1 MPLNPKQQEAVTTP
15 GIQLILAGPG
25 SGKTRVITEK
35 ILHLIGNGA
44 APGEILALTFS
55 EKAAR
60 EMEER
65 LEKAL
70 GVASAELSVQTFHSF
85 CLQVLE
91 DNVLDSGI
99 NFSSGLINRTN
110 QLVWGLRNI
119 DRFGFEHIEV
129 GNNAT
134 DVIESII
141 DGISRFRDELIAP
154 ADLEAYL
161 ADKLDSAEDEELIYC
176 QKLQDLLRVYVA
188 YEEYKRSETLLD
200 YDDMIHETVR
210 LFERKPHILA
220 QYRRRYRYVLVDE
233 FQDTNFAQLEL
244 IKHLGGE
251 HLCVVGDDDQT
262 IYRFRGA
269 YYGNF
274 DDFRQWYAD
283 HRQTLLDQNYR
294 NTNTILNA
302 ALHLMEEAPNRQEK
316 PLFTDNP
323 DGEKIVVAECENE
336 DAEARFVLGEI
347 ERLLQTTFY
356 DRKEE
361 RERAYRHGDFAVL
374 CRRRVEGVKFYQLL
388 KSHGIPCEFTG
399 EVAFF
404 AMPAVRDMLA
414 YLKAIRNPLA
424 AGIALNRIMKV
435 AGVPETVVQA
445 INAQARSATWGRDHT
460 DGVYEAMRDPGD
472 VPEAYRPQIAELV
485 QAVDTLIDLRDR
497 ATLPELVYEIMMRAS
512 AIYRSALADEA
523 GIHRQVL
530 NEFYTLARDYDALT
544 REARVD
550 DFLEY
555 LDLLA
560 DADVEIAETEAGDA
574 VQILTLHKSKGKE
587 FPVVFLAD
595 LSDRKFPLRY
605 QEKTFSVPKDLA
617 RGLCQE
623 EDEKALYL
631 QEERRLCYVGM
642 TRAEEL
648 LYFTRAKWYGENKRE
663 SKPSVFLEELEYTE
677 NPLIE
682 VVAVPA
688 EHREIRVQA
697 QSELEV
703 LRHSLQA
710 EIIRAV
716 AEMRLQTALQR
727 MMDLEKVRLAEDG
740 DSPEA
745 FDREAFSA
753 VPEDPLFAASL
764 CGGEK
769 PCLVGPDHAFSA
781 SSLGTYETCPLRY
794 KFQHVLMVPSEPK
807 SFFGLGSV
815 VHKVIEKLSESQMQG
830 TPPTRERALALLE
843 QFWSPAGY
851 ASRTHE
857 EEDRRKAEDLLD
869 TYLAWQQANPNAI
882 AAVEEKFVFTFH
894 DRTMKGYIDRIERT
908 PDGGYVVIDFKSGKK
923 PGNITRNSVKEQ
935 IQLNLYCLAIQERYG
950 ELPERASFFY
960 LKDNKVADYRPDEET
975 ITAFRE
981 KLGGMVDAV
990 CAEEFGAT
998 PSYSACMF
1006 CDYGPLCEEK
1016 EKGE

>member
-1 MPLNPKQQEAVTTP
+1 MPLNPKQQEAVTIP

-35 ILHLIGNGA
+35 ILHLIGSGA

-55 EKAAR
+55 DKAAR

-119 DRFGFEHIEV
+119 DAFGFEHIEV
-129 GNNAT
+129 GNNAA
-134 DVIESII
+134 DVVESII
-141 DGISRFRDELIAP
+141 DGISSFRDELIAP
-154 ADLEAYL
+154 AELEAYL
-161 ADKLDSAEDEELIYC
+161 AKKLDCAEEEELIYSR
-176 QKLQDLLRVYVA
+176 KLLDLLRVYVA
-188 YEEYKRSETLLD
+188 YEEYKRAEMLLD

-220 QYRRRYRYVLVDE
+220 QYRRRYRYLLVDE
-233 FQDTNFAQLEL
+233 FQDTNYAQLVL
-244 IKHLGGE
+244 IKQLCGD

-274 DDFRQWYAD
+274 DDFRQTYAD

-294 NTNTILNA
+294 NTATILRA
-302 ALHLMEEAPNRQEK
+302 ALQLMERAPNRQEK
-316 PLFTDNP
+316 QLFTDNP
-323 DGEKIVVAECENE
+323 EGAKIVVAECENE
-336 DAEARFVLGEI
+336 EAEARFVQREI
-347 ERLLQTTFY
+347 ERLLQVPFF
-356 DRKEE
+356 DRKEG
-361 RERAYRHGDFAVL
+361 RERTFRYSDFAVL
-374 CRRRVEGVKFYQLL
+374 CRRRAEGVKFYQLF

-404 AMPAVRDMLA
+404 AIPAVRDMMA
-414 YLKAIRNPLA
+414 YLRAIKNPLA

-435 AGVPETVVQA
+435 GGVPETVVQA
-445 INAQARSATWGRDHT
+445 INARARTTSRGRDHT
-460 DGVYEAMRDPGD
+460 DGVYEAMRAAAN
-472 VPEAYRPQIAELV
+472 VPEAYRPQVRELV
-485 QAVDTLIDLRDR
+485 LALDALIDLRDR

-512 AIYRSALADEA
+512 AIYRSALADDT
-523 GIHRQVL
+523 GIHRRVL
-530 NEFYTLARDYDALT
+530 NQFYTLAKDYDALT

-555 LDLLA
+555 LDLLV
-560 DADVEIAETEAGDA
+560 DADVEIAETAVGDA

-605 QEKTFSVPKDLA
+605 QEKPFCVPQDLA
-617 RGLCQE
+617 RGFKQE

-642 TRAEEL
+642 TRAEKL
-648 LYFTRAKWYGENKRE
+648 LYFTRAKWYGENRRE
-663 SKPSVFLEELEYTE
+663 SKPSLFLEELKYTE

-682 VVAVPA
+682 VVDVPA

-697 QSELEV
+697 RSELEV

-710 EIIRAV
+710 EVIRAV

-727 MMDLEKVRLAEDG
+727 MMDLEKVRLVEDG
-740 DSPEA
+740 EGPDT
-745 FDREAFSA
+745 FDREVFFA
-753 VPEDPLFAASL
+753 VPEDPGFASTL

-781 SSLGTYETCPLRY
+781 SSLATYENCPLRY

-807 SFFGLGSV
+807 SFFGLGLV
-815 VHKVIEKLSESQMQG
+815 VHKVIEKLSESELQG
-830 TPPTRERALALLE
+830 TAPSREQALALLE

-851 ASRTHE
+851 TSRTHE
-857 EEDRRKAEDLLD
+857 EEDRRKAHELLD
-869 TYLAWQQANPNAI
+869 NYLAWNQENSNTVFG
-882 AAVEEKFVFTFH
+882 VEEKFVFTYQ

-908 PDGGYVVIDFKSGKK
+908 PEGNYVVIDFKSGKK

-935 IQLNLYCLAIQERYG
+935 IQLNLYCLAIQERFG
-950 ELPERASFFY
+950 KLPERTSFFF
-960 LKDNKVADYRPDEET
+960 LKDNKVVDYRPDEES
-975 ITAFRE
+975 IDAFRE
-981 KLGGMVDAV
+981 KLSGMIDAV
-990 CAEEFGAT
+990 CAEEFAAT
-998 PSYSACMF
+998 PSYSACRF
-1006 CDYGPLCEEK
+1006 CDFGSLCEEK

>member
-1 MPLNPKQQEAVTTP
+1 MPLNPKQQEAVTTA

-35 ILHLIGNGA
+35 ILHLITEGA

-60 EMEER
+60 EMEQR

-70 GVASAELSVQTFHSF
+70 GVGSAELSVQTFHSF

-99 NFSSGLINRTN
+99 NFSTGLISRTN

-119 DRFGFEHIEV
+119 DAFGFEHIEV
-129 GNNAT
+129 GNNAA

-141 DGISRFRDELIAP
+141 DGISSFRDELIAP
-154 ADLEAYL
+154 PDLEAYL
-161 ADKLDSAEDEELIYC
+161 AAKLDCAEEEELIYC

-188 YEEYKRSETLLD
+188 YEAYKRSEMLLD

-210 LFERKPHILA
+210 LFARKPHILA
-220 QYRRRYRYVLVDE
+220 RYRRRYRYVLVDE
-233 FQDTNFAQLEL
+233 FQDTNYAQLAL
-244 IKHLGGE
+244 IKQLCGE
-251 HLCVVGDDDQT
+251 HLCMVGDDDQT

-274 DDFRQWYAD
+274 DDFRQSYAD

-294 NTNTILNA
+294 NTNTILRA
-302 ALHLMEEAPNRQEK
+302 ARQLMEGAPNRQEK
-316 PLFTDNP
+316 PLFTENP
-323 DGEKIVVAECENE
+323 QGEKIVVAECENE
-336 DAEARFVLGEI
+336 EAEALYVLREI
-347 ERLLQTTFY
+347 ERLLQTTFV
-356 DRKEE
+356 DRKED
-361 RERAYRHGDFAVL
+361 RERPFRHGDFAVL
-374 CRRRVEGVKFYQLL
+374 CRRRAEGVKFYQFL

-404 AMPAVRDMLA
+404 SMPAVRDMMA
-414 YLKAIRNPLA
+414 YLRAIKNPLA

-445 INAQARSATWGRDHT
+445 INARARANTWGNDHT
-460 DGVYEAMRDPGD
+460 DGVYEAMRDAKD
-472 VPEAYRPQIAELV
+472 VPEACRPQVQELV
-485 QAVDTLIDLRDR
+485 GAVDALIDLRDR
-497 ATLPELVYEIMMRAS
+497 VTLPELVYEIMMRAS
-512 AIYRSALADEA
+512 AIYRSALAED
-523 GIHRQVL
+523 GGVHRQVL
-530 NEFYTLARDYDALT
+530 NQFYTLAKDYDALT

-555 LDLLA
+555 LALLS
-560 DADVEIAETEAGDA
+560 DVDVEIAGAEAGDA

-595 LSDRKFPLRY
+595 LADRKFPLRY
-605 QEKTFSVPKDLA
+605 QEKPFYVPKDLA
-617 RGLCQE
+617 RGLKQE

-642 TRAEEL
+642 TRAEER
-648 LYFTRAKWYGENKRE
+648 LYFTRARWYGENKRE
-663 SKPSVFLEELEYTE
+663 SNPSQFLEELNYTE

-682 VVAVPA
+682 VVEVPA

-697 QSELEV
+697 RSELEV

-710 EIIRAV
+710 EIVRAV

-727 MMDLEKVRLAEDG
+727 MMDLEKVRMAENG
-740 DSPEA
+740 KNPEA
-745 FDREAFSA
+745 FDREAFFA
-753 VPEDPLFAASL
+753 VPEDPRFASSL
-764 CGGEK
+764 CGGER

-781 SSLGTYETCPLRY
+781 SSLGTYETCPLQY

-815 VHKVIEKLSESQMQG
+815 VHKVIEKLAEAELQG
-830 TPPTRERALALLE
+830 TAPSRERALAMLE

-851 ASRTHE
+851 ASRKQE
-857 EEDRRKAEDLLD
+857 LENRQRAVRLLEI
-869 TYLAWQQANPNAI
+869 YLAWHFMNPNTI
-882 AAVEEKFVFTFH
+882 MAVEERFQFIYQG
-894 DRTMKGYIDRIERT
+894 RTMKGYIDRIERT
-908 PDGGYVVIDFKSGKK
+908 PEGGYVVIDFKSGSK
-923 PGNITRNSVKEQ
+923 PGSLTRQAVKEHL
-935 IQLNLYCLAIQERYG
+935 QLNLYCLAIHERFG
-950 ELPERASFFY
+950 ELPRRASLFF
-960 LKDNKVADYRPDEET
+960 LRDNKLVDYRPDEES
-975 ITAFRE
+975 IAAFRE
-981 KLGGMVDAV
+981 KLGRMIEAV
-990 CAEEFGAT
+990 CAEEFGPT

>member
-1 MPLNPKQQEAVTTP
+1 MPLNPKQQEAVTIP

-35 ILHLIGNGA
+35 ILHLIGTGA
-44 APGEILALTFS
+44 PPGEILALTFS

-65 LEKAL
+65 LERAL

-99 NFSSGLINRTN
+99 NFSSGVISRTN

-119 DRFGFEHIEV
+119 DAFGFEHIEV
-129 GNNAT
+129 GNNAI

-141 DGISRFRDELIAP
+141 DGISSFRDELIAP

-161 ADKLDSAEDEELIYC
+161 AEKLDCAEDEELIYC
-176 QKLQDLLRVYVA
+176 QKLLDLLRVYVA
-188 YEEYKRSETLLD
+188 YEEYKRAEALLD

-233 FQDTNFAQLEL
+233 FQDTNYAQLAL
-244 IKHLGGE
+244 IKQFGGE

-274 DDFRQWYAD
+274 DDFRRTYAD
-283 HRQTLLDQNYR
+283 YRQTLLDQNYR
-294 NTNTILNA
+294 NTDTILKA
-302 ALHLMEEAPNRQEK
+302 ALQLMEGAPNRQEK
-316 PLFTDNP
+316 PLFTKNTE
-323 DGEKIVVAECENE
+323 GEKIVVAECENE
-336 DAEARFVLGEI
+336 DAEARFVLREI
-347 ERLLQTTFY
+347 ERLLQTTLV
-356 DRKEE
+356 DRKEG
-361 RERAYRHGDFAVL
+361 RERLFRYGDFAVL
-374 CRRRVEGVKFYQLL
+374 CRRRAEGVKFYQLL

-399 EVAFF
+399 DVAFF
-404 AMPAVRDMLA
+404 SMPAVRDMMA
-414 YLKAIRNPLA
+414 YLKAVRNPLA

-445 INAQARSATWGRDHT
+445 INARARANTWGRDHT
-460 DGVYEAMRDPGD
+460 DGVYETMRGGRD
-472 VPEAYRPQIAELV
+472 VPEACRPRVRELV
-485 QAVDTLIDLRDR
+485 QALGALIDLRDR

-512 AIYRSALADEA
+512 AIYRSALADGA
-523 GIHRQVL
+523 GVHRQVL
-530 NEFYTLARDYDALT
+530 NQFYTLAKDYEALT
-544 REARVD
+544 RDARVD

-555 LDLLA
+555 LDLLF
-560 DADVEIAETEAGDA
+560 DADVEIAETEAVDA

-605 QEKTFSVPKDLA
+605 QEKPFYVPKDLA
-617 RGLCQE
+617 RGLKQE

-642 TRAEEL
+642 TRAEGR
-648 LYFTRAKWYGENKRE
+648 LYLTRAKRYGENKRE
-663 SKPSVFLEELEYTE
+663 SKPSLFLEELKYTE

-682 VVAVPA
+682 VVDVPA

-697 QSELEV
+697 RSELEV
-703 LRHSLQA
+703 IRHSLQA

-727 MMDLEKVRLAEDG
+727 MLDLEKVRLAEDG
-740 DSPEA
+740 ESPDA
-745 FDREAFSA
+745 FDRDVFFA
-753 VPEDPLFAASL
+753 VPEDPLFASSL

-769 PCLVGPDHAFSA
+769 PVLVGPDHAFSA
-781 SSLGTYETCPLRY
+781 SSLGTYENCPLQY
-794 KFQHVLMVPSEPK
+794 KFRHVLMVPSEPK

-815 VHKVIEKLSESQMQG
+815 VHKVIEKLSEAQMQG
-830 TPPTRERALALLE
+830 TPPTREQALALLE

-857 EEDRRKAEDLLD
+857 GEDRRKAEDLLD
-869 TYLAWQQANPNAI
+869 TYLAWQMADPNTI
-882 AAVEEKFVFTFH
+882 AGVEEKFVFTFQ

-908 PDGGYVVIDFKSGKK
+908 PEGRYVVIDFKSGKK
-923 PGNITRNSVKEQ
+923 PGKITRNSVKEH

-950 ELPERASFFY
+950 ELPERASFFF
-960 LKDNKVADYRPDEET
+960 LKDNKVVDYRPDEE
-975 ITAFRE
+975 IIAAFRK
-981 KLGGMVDAV
+981 KLSGMIDAV
-990 CAEEFGAT
+990 CAEEFAAT

-1006 CDYGPLCEEK
+1006 CDFGPLCEEK